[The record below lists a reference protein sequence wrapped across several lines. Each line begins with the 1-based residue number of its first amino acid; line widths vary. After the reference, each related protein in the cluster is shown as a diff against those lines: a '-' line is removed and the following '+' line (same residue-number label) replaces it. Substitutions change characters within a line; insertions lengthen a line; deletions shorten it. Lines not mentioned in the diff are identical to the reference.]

1 MGAMGESAI
10 FYQNSAN
17 PCKNYSSNYSIV
29 VIVNQKKA
37 LQKRKMEYY
46 TLGNT
51 GLKVSRLALGT
62 MTFGDDWGWGADE
75 ANSRQLFDTYL
86 EAGGNFID
94 TADLYTNG
102 NSERML
108 GRFVKDSGTRD
119 QVIITTKFTFNGI
132 PGNPNAG
139 GNGRKNIMRAIE
151 SSLQRLDT
159 DYIDIY
165 MLHVWD
171 RFTPAT
177 EVMRTLDDL
186 VRSGKVRYIALS
198 DVPAW
203 SAARSQTLAQER
215 GLEPLCGVQL
225 EYSLVE
231 RNIEFEYAP
240 LAQALGMGI
249 MAWSPLASGLLSGKY
264 KPSEAGGEGSGRLAM
279 LANSGNPAFNK
290 FTERNWAI
298 VTELEMVAK
307 ELDRSMAQVA
317 INWVANRP
325 GVGAAIVGATK
336 LHQLQDNLGA
346 LDFQIPPELQERLDR
361 TSRIPTPF
369 PHSFFEP
376 GLQGMVTGGTTVG
389 DKPDSYYQRIIARGT
404 GVGVTSK

>member
-1 MGAMGESAI
+1 MD
-10 FYQNSAN
+10 
-17 PCKNYSSNYSIV
+17 
-29 VIVNQKKA
+29 
-37 LQKRKMEYY
+37 YY

-75 ANSRQLFDTYL
+75 ANARQLFDAYL

-108 GRFVKDSGTRD
+108 GQFVKDSGSRD
-119 QVIITTKFTFNGI
+119 RVIISTKFSYNAE

-139 GNGRKNIMRAIE
+139 GNGRKNILRAVDG
-151 SSLQRLDT
+151 SLQRLGM
-159 DYIDIY
+159 DYIDLY
-165 MLHVWD
+165 MLHTWD
-171 RFTPAT
+171 QMTPAD

-186 VRSGKVRYIALS
+186 VRSGKVRHVALS
-198 DVPAW
+198 DAPAW
-203 SAARSQTLAQER
+203 YVAQAQTLAKER
-215 GLEPLCGVQL
+215 HWEPISTVQL

-231 RNIEFEYAP
+231 RNIEFEYSAM
-240 LAQALGMGI
+240 AKALGTGI
-249 MAWSPLASGLLSGKY
+249 MVWSPLGSGLLSGKY
-264 KPSEAGGEGSGRLAM
+264 KPSEDGGEGSGRLAT

-298 VTELEMVAK
+298 VAELEAVAK

-317 INWVANRP
+317 LNWVANCP
-325 GVGAAIVGATK
+325 AVASVIIGATK

-346 LDFQIPPELQERLDR
+346 LDFALPEALQQRLDAV
-361 TSRIPTPF
+361 SRPDTRF
-369 PHSFFEP
+369 PYTFFEAS
-376 GLQGMVTGGTTVG
+376 LQGMLNGGATVG
-389 DKPDSYYQRIIARGT
+389 DKPASYYHPVLVEGGGA
-404 GVGVTSK
+404 GVTSE